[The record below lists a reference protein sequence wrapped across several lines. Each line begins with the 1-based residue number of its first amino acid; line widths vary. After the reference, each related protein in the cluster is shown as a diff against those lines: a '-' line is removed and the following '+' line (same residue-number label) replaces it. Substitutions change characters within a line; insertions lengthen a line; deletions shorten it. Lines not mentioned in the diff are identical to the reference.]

1 MTLDPVVAGL
11 GWRSSTDPAEIIAL
25 MLACLAEAD
34 RKPAD
39 LRSVVTIDRKASDPV
54 LAAVADHFSAAVNL
68 VSAAELAELGI
79 AGSPRVTAAIG
90 VGSVAEAGAS
100 RFGALILPRRQSA
113 RATCALAQAS
123 AESAAAT
130 LVTSGAGR

>member
-1 MTLDPVVAGL
+1 MTLDPIVAGL
-11 GWRSSTDPAEIIAL
+11 GWRSGTDPAEIIAL
-25 MLACLAEAD
+25 VLTCLAEAG

-39 LRSVVTIDRKASDPV
+39 LRSVVTIDRKASDPI
-54 LAAVADHFSAAVNL
+54 LAAVAHHFSAAVHL
-68 VSAAELAELGI
+68 VSAAELTELGI
-79 AGSPRVTAAIG
+79 TGSPRVAAA
-90 VGSVAEAGAS
+90 VGAASVAEAGAS

-123 AESAAAT
+123 AANAAST